1 MQWKWK
7 AWLHTPHATVH
18 SSLVA
23 EAWFAWHSMPAGQ
36 HTVTV
41 YMYTVTVYMYTVTVY
56 MHSTV
61 SCTCI
66 WPTHCHYIH
75 VQYSQLY
82 MYMANTLSLYTCTL
96 SLYTCTL
103 SLYTCTVQSAVH
115 VYGQHTVTVY
125 MYSTVSCTCIWPTHC
140 HCIHV
145 QYSQL
150 YMYVHVYGQH
160 TVTVYMYMHSTVS
173 CTCIWPT
180 HCHCIH
186 AQYSQLY
193 MYMANTLSLYTC
205 TVQSAVHG
213 ALCLECRVS
222 WVRVPPEAAHF
233 F

>member
-23 EAWFAWHSMPAGQ
+23 DAWFAWHSMPA
-36 HTVTV
+36 
-41 YMYTVTVYMYTVTVY
+41 
-56 MHSTV
+56 
-61 SCTCI
+61 
-66 WPTHCHYIH
+66 
-75 VQYSQLY
+75 
-82 MYMANTLSLYTCTL
+82 
-96 SLYTCTL
+96 
-103 SLYTCTVQSAVH
+103 
-115 VYGQHTVTVY
+115 GQHTVTVY

-150 YMYVHVYGQH
+150 YMYMANTLSLYTCTVQSAVHVYGQH
-160 TVTVYMYMHSTVS
+160 TVTIHMYSTVSCTCIWPTHCHCSTVS

-186 AQYSQLY
+186 VQYSQLY

-205 TVQSAVHG
+205 TVQSAVHVYG
-213 ALCLECRVS
+213 QHTVTVVQSAVHVYGQHTVTVYMYSTVS
-222 WVRVPPEAAHF
+222 CTCIWPTHCHCTHVHVQYSQLYMHVYGQHTVTVHV
-233 F
+233 